1 MPKAVTYGK
10 TERMSFARHEEIQ
23 SMPNLLE
30 IQKNSYKWFLE
41 EYPGVIDRVPHSRI
55 SSFLGMSPI
64 TLSRVRANI

>member
-41 EYPGVIDRVPHSRI
+41 AVSYTH
-55 SSFLGMSPI
+55 L
-64 TLSRVRANI
+64 RAHET

>member
-41 EYPGVIDRVPHSRI
+41 EGQIGRASCRERV
-55 SSFLGMSPI
+55 
-64 TLSRVRANI
+64 